1 MTRRRTRAET
11 SASLARDITNS
22 ALEHALGPRP
32 ARHRK
37 EQHA

>member
-1 MTRRRTRAET
+1 MTRRRAHTET
-11 SASLARDITNS
+11 TASLARDITNS
-22 ALEHALGPRP
+22 ALEHVLGPRP